1 MAKRSTIGENP
12 LDAVV
17 AETPLDAVVPLA
29 GPQTGKTR
37 QPPAE
42 PAPEVKQRLA
52 VLEAEV
58 KALKGELSLLRGKM
72 MEMQMR
78 LPPPEPRWVSRLREK
93 LAGK

>member
-1 MAKRSTIGENP
+1 MAKRPTIGENP

-17 AETPLDAVVPLA
+17 AENPLDAVVPLSD
-29 GPQTGKTR
+29 PKTEAR
-37 QPPAE
+37 PAPPAE
-42 PAPEVKQRLA
+42 PDPETKKRLA

-58 KALKGELSLLRGKM
+58 KTLHGELSLLRAKI

-78 LPPPEPRWVSRLREK
+78 LPPPEPRWVVRLREK